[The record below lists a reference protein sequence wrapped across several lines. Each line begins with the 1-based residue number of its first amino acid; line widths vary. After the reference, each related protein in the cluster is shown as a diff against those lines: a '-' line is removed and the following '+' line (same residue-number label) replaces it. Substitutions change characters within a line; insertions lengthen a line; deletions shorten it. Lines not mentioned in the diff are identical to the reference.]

1 MFGQSICKFQST
13 ALFSFVLP
21 IALIARRLLVQFFGV
36 TASHLVLT
44 KLDASVA

>member
-21 IALIARRLLVQFFGV
+21 IALIAWRLLVQFAGV
-36 TASHLVLT
+36 ASSHLALT
-44 KLDASVA
+44 ALVASAA